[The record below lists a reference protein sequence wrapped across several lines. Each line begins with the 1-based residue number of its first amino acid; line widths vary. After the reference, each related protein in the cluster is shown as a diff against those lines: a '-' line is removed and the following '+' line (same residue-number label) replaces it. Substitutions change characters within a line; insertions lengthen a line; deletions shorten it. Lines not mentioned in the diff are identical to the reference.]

1 MRNLLNF
8 LLKYNHWFLF
18 ILLEVISFVLLFRF
32 NHYQHSVYFSS
43 ANVVAG
49 KVYEVSGGITSYFH
63 LKSVNEDLLDR
74 IMELEQQNR
83 NLENALVKHLS
94 DSTELNSIRNLSD
107 TDYEIFKARVIN
119 NSLNLVDNYITL
131 NRGSKDGIRPEMGVV
146 DGNGVVGIVYETSSH
161 YSRVI
166 SVLNSKSSISCK
178 IVGSE
183 YFGYLKWEYGDA
195 QYAYLKDLPRHA
207 EFNLGDTVVT
217 SGYSTVFP
225 EGIMI
230 GTVDDMADSND
241 GLSYLLKVKLAT
253 DFGKVSEVRVIARTG
268 QREQKELEQKSLAQ

>member
-43 ANVVAG
+43 ANAVAG

-74 IMELEQQNR
+74 IMELEQQNH
-83 NLENALVKHLS
+83 NLEDALGRHLS
-94 DSTELNSIRNLSD
+94 DSTELNSIRNLPN
-107 TDYEIFKARVIN
+107 TDYQVFKVRVIN

-146 DGNGVVGIVYETSSH
+146 DGNGVVGIVYDTSSH

-183 YFGYLKWEYGDA
+183 YFGYLKWEYGDSR
-195 QYAYLKDLPRHA
+195 YAYLKDLPRHA

-268 QREQKELEQKSLAQ
+268 QHEQKELEQKSLAQ

>member
-32 NHYQHSVYFSS
+32 NHYHHSVYFSS

-49 KVYEVSGGITSYFH
+49 KVYEVSGGINSYFH
-63 LKSVNEDLLDR
+63 LKTVNEDLLDR
-74 IMELEQQNR
+74 IMELEQKNR
-83 NLENALVKHLS
+83 NLENALATHLS
-94 DSTELNSIRNLSD
+94 DSTELNSIRNVSN
-107 TDYEIFKARVIN
+107 TDYEIYKAWVIN
-119 NSLNLVDNYITL
+119 NSLNLADNYITL
-131 NRGSKDGIRPEMGVV
+131 NKGSKDGIRPEMGVI
-146 DGNGVVGIVYETSSH
+146 DGNGVVGIVYETSSY

-166 SVLNSKSSISCK
+166 SVLNSKSNISCK

-183 YFGYLKWEYGDA
+183 YFGYLKWEYGDSR
-195 QYAYLKDLPRHA
+195 YAYLKDLPRHA

-225 EGIMI
+225 EGIMV
-230 GTVDDMADSND
+230 GTVDDMNDSND

-253 DFGKVSEVRVIARTG
+253 DFGKVGEVRVIAKTS
-268 QREQKELEQKSLAQ
+268 QKEQMDLEQKSLSQ

>member
-32 NHYQHSVYFSS
+32 NHYQHSVNFSS
-43 ANVVAG
+43 ANAVAG

-63 LKSVNEDLLDR
+63 FKSVNDDLLER
-74 IMELEQQNR
+74 IMDLEQQIH
-83 NLENALVKHLS
+83 NLEDALGRHLS
-94 DSTELNSIRNLSD
+94 DSTELNRIRNLPN
-107 TDYEIFKARVIN
+107 TDYQVFKARVIN

-146 DGNGVVGIVYETSSH
+146 DGNGVVGIVYDTSSH

-166 SVLNSKSSISCK
+166 SVLNSKSSNSCK

-183 YFGYLKWEYGDA
+183 YFGYLKWEYGDSR
-195 QYAYLKDLPRHA
+195 YAYLKDLPRHA

-241 GLSYLLKVKLAT
+241 GLSYLLNVKLAT

-268 QREQKELEQKSLAQ
+268 QHEQKELEQKSLAQ